1 MLSSSSIILDLQS
14 GWLLNLLNSF
24 LMEFLLSN
32 KKSLYFMF
40 SLLKMVLI
48 FLYIT
53 DEFDTNTF
61 LKKVFTTL
69 FVWFMPFKK
78 KLDILCI
85 IIFSTDIDFIK
96 GPSRYVLVCLFTL
109 RILRQLTFQATINS
123 LTLLSSR
130 FHRWQPYRDEH

>member
-69 FVWFMPFKK
+69 FEWFMPFTK

-85 IIFSTDIDFIK
+85 IIFSIDIDFIK
-96 GPSRYVLVCLFTL
+96 GLSRYQGYRPELIYYKTCSNHYVSCYTTEINNIFC
-109 RILRQLTFQATINS
+109 ILKCMS
-123 LTLLSSR
+123 
-130 FHRWQPYRDEH
+130 